1 MECEYHELS
10 YMKASLEL
18 VDVKEEIEHLLKE
31 KYVLDQKLERKSRE
45 QNELTEKCMRH
56 IRVLKRKGMT
66 SDFYCP
72 KKRGVMVTP
81 TKTGASSYAP
91 NYIPSPRSYAPNYV
105 PSPQSG
111 TPPQAQI
118 RNMPS
123 QGSLL
128 SPLCTGQLAPTT
140 PGCSPSRF
148 SAFHAMGGLLNS
160 HLPTSTPQKSALPQD
175 NKDKKSLII
184 KKKGAYNDGLTDKEM
199 MDYLK
204 EIDDEVDN
212 DSQSALGYA
221 SHADTGNKG
230 GGSGGK
236 KHDATCDTVH
246 SKHITDASAKQYDRN
261 AVKQD
266 DDMTSDTFDSKDD
279 KNAVK
284 QDDRNA
290 VTSDTVDSKHDKNAV
305 KQDDRYAVKLD
316 DDMTSETVASKDDK
330 NAVKQDNDMMS
341 DTVHSKDKSDSSAR
355 QDGRNAAKQDD
366 EHESDYGPD
375 SVKRQILQGE

>member
-1 MECEYHELS
+1 MEHEYHELS

-31 KYVLDQKLERKSRE
+31 KYALDQKLERKSRE

-72 KKRGVMVTP
+72 KKWGVMVTP

-105 PSPQSG
+105 PSPQGG
-111 TPPQAQI
+111 TPPQAQF

-123 QGSLL
+123 QGSLW
-128 SPLCTGQLAPTT
+128 SPLRTGQLAPTT

-148 SAFHAMGGLLNS
+148 SSFHAMGGQLNS

-175 NKDKKSLII
+175 NKAKKSLII

-199 MDYLK
+199 MDFLK
-204 EIDDEVDN
+204 EIN
-212 DSQSALGYA
+212 
-221 SHADTGNKG
+221 
-230 GGSGGK
+230 
-236 KHDATCDTVH
+236 
-246 SKHITDASAKQYDRN
+246 
-261 AVKQD
+261 
-266 DDMTSDTFDSKDD
+266 DD

-305 KQDDRYAVKLD
+305 KIDDDRYAVKID

-330 NAVKQDNDMMS
+330 NAFKQDNDMTS
-341 DTVHSKDKSDSSAR
+341 DTVDSKDKSDSSAR
-355 QDGRNAAKQDD
+355 QDDRNAAKQDD
-366 EHESDYGPD
+366 EHESDNGPD
-375 SVKRQILQGE
+375 SVKR

>member
-1 MECEYHELS
+1 MEREYHELS

-72 KKRGVMVTP
+72 KKRGVTVTP
-81 TKTGASSYAP
+81 TKTCASSYAP
-91 NYIPSPRSYAPNYV
+91 NYIPSPHSYAPNYV
-105 PSPQSG
+105 PSPQGG
-111 TPPQAQI
+111 TPPQAQFG
-118 RNMPS
+118 NMPS
-123 QGSLL
+123 QGSLW
-128 SPLCTGQLAPTT
+128 SPLHTRQLAPTT

-148 SAFHAMGGLLNS
+148 SVFHAMVGLLNS
-160 HLPTSTPQKSALPQD
+160 HLPTSTPQKSALQQD

-204 EIDDEVDN
+204 EIDD
-212 DSQSALGYA
+212 
-221 SHADTGNKG
+221 
-230 GGSGGK
+230 
-236 KHDATCDTVH
+236 DTVH
-246 SKHITDASAKQYDRN
+246 SKHITDDSAEQHDRN
-261 AVKQD
+261 AVKQH
-266 DDMTSDTFDSKDD
+266 DDMTCDTFDSKDD
-279 KNAVK
+279 KNPVK
-284 QDDRNA
+284 QNDRNA
-290 VTSDTVDSKHDKNAV
+290 VTSD
-305 KQDDRYAVKLD
+305 
-316 DDMTSETVASKDDK
+316 TVASKDDK
-330 NAVKQDNDMMS
+330 NAVKQDNDMTS
-341 DTVHSKDKSDSSAR
+341 DTVHTKHKSDSSAR
-355 QDGRNAAKQDD
+355 QDDRNPAKQDY